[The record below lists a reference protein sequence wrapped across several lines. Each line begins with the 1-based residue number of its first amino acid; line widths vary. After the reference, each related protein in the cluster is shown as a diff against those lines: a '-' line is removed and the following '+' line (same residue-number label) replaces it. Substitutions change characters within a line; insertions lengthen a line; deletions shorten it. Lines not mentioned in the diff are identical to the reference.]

1 MKRTAFAAAIL
12 GAAVVLIASI
22 RVDAFRAERGN
33 AIAIDAANS
42 NPQSEAQ
49 PVADLVLING
59 VIYTGDSKQPRVE
72 AVAARGE
79 KILATGSSADMRKL
93 AAANAR
99 VIDLRG
105 AFAMPG
111 FNDAHLH
118 LGGAGQGKLEV
129 NLEGAKTLA
138 EFQHRIRDWTA
149 KAQPGEWI
157 LGRGW
162 DHTLWSP
169 ANFPTKADLDSIS
182 GGHPMFFV
190 HISGHVAVAN
200 SKALE
205 IAGITAATPNPP
217 GAEIEHGADGQP
229 DGMLKEG
236 AAQSLVS
243 RHIPAPTAAQRRRGL
258 DLVFA
263 ELAADGVTSV
273 QDNSS
278 WDDFLTYRA
287 MKNEGKL
294 TARVTEWLPFDQ
306 PLDRLEQMRSDGGTT
321 DPWLK
326 TGALK
331 GFMDG
336 ALGSRTAAML
346 APYSDDPKTSG
357 IVVTDLQTL
366 NQKTIERDKAGFQ
379 INFHA
384 IGDRANKV
392 ALDAFAAAAAAN
404 GPRDRR
410 DRIEHAQIVAPD
422 DFARFASLHV
432 IASMQPS
439 HETTDMR
446 WAESRV
452 GPERSKG
459 AYAWR
464 TMLNHGVM
472 LNFGTDYP
480 VESVNPMRGVHACV
494 TRALPGEAPDKAWEP
509 QEIISIDECIRAYTK
524 DSAYGEFEEGKKG
537 QILPGQFADIIVL
550 SADITKIPPAEISG
564 VKVTTTIVGGKVV
577 FERTSSSASH

>member
-1 MKRTAFAAAIL
+1 M
-12 GAAVVLIASI
+12 
-22 RVDAFRAERGN
+22 
-33 AIAIDAANS
+33 
-42 NPQSEAQ
+42 
-49 PVADLVLING
+49 
-59 VIYTGDSKQPRVE
+59 
-72 AVAARGE
+72 
-79 KILATGSSADMRKL
+79 
-93 AAANAR
+93 
-99 VIDLRG
+99 IDLG
-105 AFAMPG
+105 GGFAMPG

-118 LGGAGQGKLEV
+118 LGSAAQAKLSV
-129 NLEGAKTLA
+129 DLEGANSLA
-138 EFQHRIRDWTA
+138 EFQKRIRDRVA
-149 KAQPGEWI
+149 KSKPGEWI
-157 LGRGW
+157 VGAGW
-162 DHTLWSP
+162 DHTLWTP
-169 ANFPTKADLDSIS
+169 ANFPTRADLDSIS
-182 GGHPMFFV
+182 GDHPMFFS

-205 IAGITAATPNPP
+205 IAGITASTPNPP
-217 GAEIEHGADGQP
+217 GAEIEKGADGKP

-236 AAQSLVS
+236 AAQSLVT
-243 RHIPAPTAAQRRRGL
+243 RKIPPITAEQRRHGL

-263 ELAADGVTSV
+263 ELASVGVTSV

-294 TARVTEWLPFDQ
+294 TARVTEWLPFDA
-306 PLDRLEQMRSDGGTT
+306 PLEKLEQMRREGGTT

-357 IVVTDLQTL
+357 IIVTDLATL

-392 ALDAFAAAAAAN
+392 ALDAFAAALAAN

-422 DFARFASLHV
+422 DFARYASLHV

-446 WAESRV
+446 WAESRI

-464 TMLNHGVM
+464 TMLNHGVT
-472 LNFGTDYP
+472 LAFGTDYP
-480 VESVNPMRGVHACV
+480 VEHVNPMRGLHACV
-494 TRALPGEAPDKAWEP
+494 TRELPQGGPAGGWQP
-509 QEIISIDECIRAYTK
+509 QEKITMDECIHAYTVA
-524 DSAYGEFEEGKKG
+524 SAYAEFEDGKKG
-537 QILPGQFADIIVL
+537 QIVPGQYADMIIL
-550 SADITKIPPAEISG
+550 SADVTKISPADLFG
-564 VKVTTTIVGGKVV
+564 VHVTTTIVGGRVV
-577 FERTSSSASH
+577 FEKSSSTASK

>member
-1 MKRTAFAAAIL
+1 VKRTAVATAFLAV
-12 GAAVVLIASI
+12 AVVLIASI
-22 RVDAFRAERGN
+22 RVDATRAKRVEST
-33 AIAIDAANS
+33 ALAANLS
-42 NPQSEAQ
+42 SQSGVQ

-59 VIYTGDSKQPRVE
+59 VIYTGDPKQPRVE
-72 AVAARGE
+72 AVAVRGE
-79 KILATGSSADMRKL
+79 KITAAGTSAEIRKL
-93 AAANAR
+93 AAPSAR

-118 LGGAGQGKLEV
+118 LGSAGQGKLEV
-129 NLEGAKTLA
+129 NLEGAKSLA
-138 EFQHRIRDWTA
+138 EFQQRIRDWVA

-162 DHTLWSP
+162 DYTLWSP
-169 ANFPTKADLDSIS
+169 ANFPTKADIDQIS
-182 GGHPMFFV
+182 DGHPMFLV

-205 IAGITAATPNPP
+205 IAEITAETPNPA
-217 GAEIEHGADGQP
+217 GAEIERGPDGQP

-236 AAQSLVS
+236 AAQNLVS
-243 RHIPAPTAAQRRRGL
+243 RHIPPPTAVQRRRGL
-258 DLVFA
+258 DIVFA
-263 ELAADGVTSV
+263 ELAAAGVTSV

-294 TARVTEWLPFDQ
+294 TARVTEWLPFDA
-306 PLDRLEQMRSDGGTT
+306 PLLRLEEMRKEGGTT

-346 APYSDDPKTSG
+346 VPYSDDPKTSG
-357 IVVTDLQTL
+357 IVVTDLATL
-366 NQKTIERDKAGFQ
+366 NQKTVERDKAGFQ

-384 IGDRANKV
+384 IGDRANNI
-392 ALDAFAAAAAAN
+392 ALDAFAAALAAN

-446 WAESRV
+446 WAESRI

-459 AYAWR
+459 AYAWK

-494 TRALPGEAPDKAWEP
+494 TRALPGEGPDKAWEP
-509 QEIISIDECIRAYTK
+509 QEIISTDECLRAYTVG
-524 DSAYGEFEEGKKG
+524 SAYGEFEEGKKG
-537 QILPGQFADIIVL
+537 QIIPGQFADIVVL

-577 FERTSSSASH
+577 FERTSSSASR